1 MWPVNIAVRNNKS
14 SFLAQKSGPVDEPV
28 FFARIILKQKPFF
41 PGMRTAEMLF
51 TSRQSPWAYLTVMV
65 TVAELGNVSVPPGPK
80 LTVPM
85 TLNTALDV
93 PAAGVTF

>member
-1 MWPVNIAVRNNKS
+1 MSPYFCANNPEAKNLS
-14 SFLAQKSGPVDEPV
+14 L
-28 FFARIILKQKPFF
+28 
-41 PGMRTAEMLF
+41 PGMSKTAGTLF
-51 TSRQSPWAYLTVMV
+51 TSRQSPCAYLTVMV

-93 PAAGVTF
+93 PSAGVTF